1 MRQPALRLDRKVLFL
16 WWTVGAVLTILAV
29 AGAAFVVT
37 FLDLSAFLYLPAL
50 LVAIVAFGIP
60 LLRYRRWR
68 YEIRPRDLYFS
79 HGAIFFRQTLIPFDR
94 IQFVESRQGPLD
106 RVFGLWQVIVYT
118 AAGKAGQI
126 PGLNLLEADQLREEL
141 SRVAGT
147 TSV

>member
-1 MRQPALRLDRKVLFL
+1 MKQPSKRLDRKVLMMWL
-16 WWTVGAVLTILAV
+16 SMSGVLTLIFVAATVVAV
-29 AGAAFVVT
+29 PI
-37 FLDLSAFLYLPAL
+37 LDLPAYLYLPPL
-50 LVAIVAFGIP
+50 LVAGVGAGIP
-60 LLRYRRWR
+60 ALRYRRWR

-94 IQFVESRQGPLD
+94 IQFVESRQGPVD
-106 RVFGLWQVIVYT
+106 RAFGLSQVVVYT

-126 PGLNLLEADQLREEL
+126 PGLNQVEADQLREEL